1 MAQRHENDSDSRP
14 GLTELSVGKKRLI
27 RLDPDRLEEV
37 ETPEYPIRHVLNESD
52 FVTIQ
57 HRAGNVTT
65 GPITDVKRVG
75 FKIDPRNRTASGYFS
90 YGDLARYKDAE
101 RGVVNTLLDI
111 NGEPADRIISRRQ
124 EHK

>member
-1 MAQRHENDSDSRP
+1 MNSHP
-14 GLTELSVGKKRLI
+14 GLTELSVDKKRLI
-27 RLDPDRLEEV
+27 RLDPDQLERV

-65 GPITDVKRVG
+65 GPVTEVERVG
-75 FKIDPRNRTASGYFS
+75 FKIDPRNRTTSRYFS
-90 YGDLARYKDAE
+90 YGDLARYKDSE

-111 NGEPADRIISRRQ
+111 NGEPADRVISRRKEKQ
-124 EHK
+124 E

>member
-1 MAQRHENDSDSRP
+1 MNSTSS
-14 GLTELSVGKKRLI
+14 LTDYNVGKKRLI
-27 RLDPDRLEEV
+27 RLDPDQLERV
-37 ETPEYPIRHVLNESD
+37 ETPEYPIRHVLKESD
-52 FVTIQ
+52 YVTIQ

-111 NGEPADRIISRRQ
+111 NGEPADRVISRRQ
-124 EHK
+124 EHQE